1 MTFYV
6 NQAQA
11 PLSDWEHQCIA
22 LFDGNKWDGE
32 GNFCGYYAAEYYLDT
47 TILAYGIQLRK
58 GCTIYNPKAPFDG
71 GFFEN
76 VNAHFNKVPIGSA
89 LWEVK
94 IEANSVEEAV
104 RIFKSQSW

>member
-6 NQAQA
+6 NQAQT
-11 PLSDWEHQCIA
+11 PMSDWEHQCIA
-22 LFDGNKWDGE
+22 LFDSNKWAGE

-58 GCTIYNPKAPFDG
+58 GCAVYNPKAPFDG

-76 VNAHFNKVPIGSA
+76 VNANFNKVPIGSA

-104 RIFKSQSW
+104 RIFKTQSW

>member
-6 NQAQA
+6 NQAEA
-11 PLSDWEHQCIA
+11 PMSDWNRQCIA
-22 LFDGNKWDGE
+22 LFDSNKWTGE

-58 GCTIYNPKAPFDG
+58 GNAVYNPKAPFDG
-71 GFFEN
+71 GVFEN

-94 IEANSVEEAV
+94 IEADSVEEAV